1 VFGSETVN
9 GAGNGI
15 GLQRYQRCNG
25 KISILF
31 GCTRER
37 DLIPARANQE
47 PISIV
52 LRTIKLKEDMG
63 LN

>member
-1 VFGSETVN
+1 VPATESVYRGIN
-9 GAGNGI
+9 GVMEK
-15 GLQRYQRCNG
+15 Y
-25 KISILF
+25 LF
-31 GCTRER
+31 CLVAQRER